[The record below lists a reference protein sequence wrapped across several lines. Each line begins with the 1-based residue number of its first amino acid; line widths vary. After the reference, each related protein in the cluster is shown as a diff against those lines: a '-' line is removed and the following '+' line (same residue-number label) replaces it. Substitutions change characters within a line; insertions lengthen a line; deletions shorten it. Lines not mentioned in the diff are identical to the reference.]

1 MQGSALAGQGAVVE
15 VCSADGV
22 WRRGRLDQRIP
33 EADPPRWRVCFDDG
47 EVCDDICLD
56 AHKSVRFDAAAYHA
70 AVEVQFDGSWYRG
83 RLVELIKGSA
93 VWGVAFED
101 GDWAEDV
108 RLGDPAVRY
117 IPAAVGG
124 DVQAGQNRKWVEGVD
139 AIGENVDRGHA
150 EGAVGAVADGE
161 NAESTEDEGTDAIGG
176 VVDRGH
182 GRADRE
188 PKRRVG
194 AVTDEK
200 HAEIEEDEGT
210 DPMGEIVDRGHGR
223 VERKR
228 NPVERYIPAAVAK
241 SVQADSKRKQKVG
254 AVTDGK
260 HAESEEDEGTDATG
274 GIVDREHG
282 RAERKRNPV
291 ERYVPVAVAE
301 PVQADSKRKPVER
314 YVPVAVA
321 EPVQADSK
329 RKRKVGAVDDGKHAE
344 IEEDEGLRYIYAIGR
359 NVDRG
364 NGRADRKGKR
374 KVGVVTDGKHAESEE
389 DEGTDATG
397 GIVDREH
404 GRAERKRNPVERYV
418 PVAVAEP
425 VQADSKRKP
434 VERYVPVAV
443 AEPVQADSK
452 RKRKVGAVDDGK
464 HAEIEEDEGLRY
476 IYAIGRNVDRGNGRA
491 DRKGKRKVGVV
502 TDGKHAEIEEDEG
515 TDATGGIVDREHG
528 RAERKR
534 NPVER
539 YVPVAVAEPVQ
550 ADSKRKPVERYVPV
564 AVAEPV
570 QADSKRKRKVG
581 AVDDGKHAEI
591 EEDEGLR
598 YIYAIGGNV
607 DRGNGRADRK
617 GKRKVKVVTDGK
629 HAEIEEDEGTDATG
643 GIVDREHG
651 RAERKRNP
659 VERYVP
665 VAVAEPVQADSKRKP
680 VERYVPVAVAEPVQ
694 ADSKRKRKVGAVDD
708 GKHAEIE
715 EDEGLRYIY
724 AIGGIVDRG
733 NGRADRKGKRKVGVV
748 TDGKHAEIEEDEGT
762 DATGGIVDREH
773 GRAERKRNPVERYVP
788 VAVAEPVQA
797 DSKRKPVERYVPVAV
812 AEPVQADSKRKRKV
826 GAVDDGK
833 HAEIEEDEGLRYIYA
848 IGRNVD
854 RGNGRADRKGKRKVG
869 VVTDGKHAEIEE
881 DEGTDATGGIVDR
894 EHGRAE
900 RKRNPVERYV
910 PVAVAEPVQADSK
923 RKPVER
929 YVPVAVAE
937 PVQADSKRKRKVGAV
952 DDGKHAEIEEDEGL
966 RYIYAIGGI
975 VDRGNGRA
983 DRKGK
988 RKVGVVT
995 DGKHAEIEEDEGTDA
1010 TGGIVDREHGRAER
1024 KRNPVER
1031 YVPVAVAEPV
1041 QADSKRK
1048 RKVGAVDD
1056 GKHAEIEEDEGTDAR
1071 YIYAI
1076 GGIVDRGHGRADR
1089 KREGD
1094 VGAVVERENAEDAKP
1109 ECPTCGK
1116 AFSRSCD
1123 LLRHMRTHT
1132 GERPYKCSICA
1143 RAFTERGNLTKHMR
1157 VHSRNSER
1165 PHKCETC
1172 GKAFAVRGD
1181 LNAHM
1186 RMHSAERPHK
1196 CETCGKTFPSSRRL
1210 ARHIRI
1216 VHSGEERPHKC
1227 ETCGKRFW
1235 KPSELAVHMR
1245 THTGERPYTRERPH
1259 NGGRLPAG
1267 RARRHTEPKGAP
1279 QAEAS
1284 GRPKRMQTQ

>member
-1 MQGSALAGQGAVVE
+1 LRMQGSALAGQGAVVE

-210 DPMGEIVDRGHGR
+210 D
-223 VERKR
+223 
-228 NPVERYIPAAVAK
+228 
-241 SVQADSKRKQKVG
+241 
-254 AVTDGK
+254 
-260 HAESEEDEGTDATG
+260 
-274 GIVDREHG
+274 
-282 RAERKRNPV
+282 
-291 ERYVPVAVAE
+291 
-301 PVQADSKRKPVER
+301 
-314 YVPVAVA
+314 
-321 EPVQADSK
+321 
-329 RKRKVGAVDDGKHAE
+329 
-344 IEEDEGLRYIYAIGR
+344 
-359 NVDRG
+359 
-364 NGRADRKGKR
+364 
-374 KVGVVTDGKHAESEE
+374 
-389 DEGTDATG
+389 
-397 GIVDREH
+397 
-404 GRAERKRNPVERYV
+404 
-418 PVAVAEP
+418 
-425 VQADSKRKP
+425 
-434 VERYVPVAV
+434 
-443 AEPVQADSK
+443 
-452 RKRKVGAVDDGK
+452 
-464 HAEIEEDEGLRY
+464 
-476 IYAIGRNVDRGNGRA
+476 
-491 DRKGKRKVGVV
+491 
-502 TDGKHAEIEEDEG
+502 
-515 TDATGGIVDREHG
+515 
-528 RAERKR
+528 
-534 NPVER
+534 
-539 YVPVAVAEPVQ
+539 
-550 ADSKRKPVERYVPV
+550 
-564 AVAEPV
+564 
-570 QADSKRKRKVG
+570 
-581 AVDDGKHAEI
+581 
-591 EEDEGLR
+591 
-598 YIYAIGGNV
+598 
-607 DRGNGRADRK
+607 
-617 GKRKVKVVTDGK
+617 
-629 HAEIEEDEGTDATG
+629 
-643 GIVDREHG
+643 
-651 RAERKRNP
+651 
-659 VERYVP
+659 
-665 VAVAEPVQADSKRKP
+665 
-680 VERYVPVAVAEPVQ
+680 
-694 ADSKRKRKVGAVDD
+694 
-708 GKHAEIE
+708 
-715 EDEGLRYIY
+715 
-724 AIGGIVDRG
+724 
-733 NGRADRKGKRKVGVV
+733 
-748 TDGKHAEIEEDEGT
+748 
-762 DATGGIVDREH
+762 
-773 GRAERKRNPVERYVP
+773 
-788 VAVAEPVQA
+788 
-797 DSKRKPVERYVPVAV
+797 
-812 AEPVQADSKRKRKV
+812 
-826 GAVDDGK
+826 
-833 HAEIEEDEGLRYIYA
+833 
-848 IGRNVD
+848 
-854 RGNGRADRKGKRKVG
+854 
-869 VVTDGKHAEIEE
+869 
-881 DEGTDATGGIVDR
+881 
-894 EHGRAE
+894 
-900 RKRNPVERYV
+900 
-910 PVAVAEPVQADSK
+910 
-923 RKPVER
+923 
-929 YVPVAVAE
+929 
-937 PVQADSKRKRKVGAV
+937 
-952 DDGKHAEIEEDEGL
+952 
-966 RYIYAIGGI
+966 
-975 VDRGNGRA
+975 
-983 DRKGK
+983 
-988 RKVGVVT
+988 
-995 DGKHAEIEEDEGTDA
+995 
-1010 TGGIVDREHGRAER
+1010 
-1024 KRNPVER
+1024 
-1031 YVPVAVAEPV
+1031 
-1041 QADSKRK
+1041 
-1048 RKVGAVDD
+1048 
-1056 GKHAEIEEDEGTDAR
+1056 AR

-1196 CETCGKTFPSSRRL
+1196 CETCGK
-1210 ARHIRI
+1210 
-1216 VHSGEERPHKC
+1216 
-1227 ETCGKRFW
+1227 RFW

>member
-1 MQGSALAGQGAVVE
+1 M
-15 VCSADGV
+15 
-22 WRRGRLDQRIP
+22 
-33 EADPPRWRVCFDDG
+33 
-47 EVCDDICLD
+47 
-56 AHKSVRFDAAAYHA
+56 
-70 AVEVQFDGSWYRG
+70 
-83 RLVELIKGSA
+83 
-93 VWGVAFED
+93 
-101 GDWAEDV
+101 
-108 RLGDPAVRY
+108 
-117 IPAAVGG
+117 
-124 DVQAGQNRKWVEGVD
+124 
-139 AIGENVDRGHA
+139 
-150 EGAVGAVADGE
+150 
-161 NAESTEDEGTDAIGG
+161 
-176 VVDRGH
+176 
-182 GRADRE
+182 
-188 PKRRVG
+188 
-194 AVTDEK
+194 
-200 HAEIEEDEGT
+200 
-210 DPMGEIVDRGHGR
+210 
-223 VERKR
+223 
-228 NPVERYIPAAVAK
+228 
-241 SVQADSKRKQKVG
+241 
-254 AVTDGK
+254 
-260 HAESEEDEGTDATG
+260 
-274 GIVDREHG
+274 
-282 RAERKRNPV
+282 
-291 ERYVPVAVAE
+291 
-301 PVQADSKRKPVER
+301 
-314 YVPVAVA
+314 
-321 EPVQADSK
+321 
-329 RKRKVGAVDDGKHAE
+329 
-344 IEEDEGLRYIYAIGR
+344 
-359 NVDRG
+359 
-364 NGRADRKGKR
+364 
-374 KVGVVTDGKHAESEE
+374 
-389 DEGTDATG
+389 
-397 GIVDREH
+397 
-404 GRAERKRNPVERYV
+404 
-418 PVAVAEP
+418 
-425 VQADSKRKP
+425 
-434 VERYVPVAV
+434 
-443 AEPVQADSK
+443 
-452 RKRKVGAVDDGK
+452 
-464 HAEIEEDEGLRY
+464 
-476 IYAIGRNVDRGNGRA
+476 
-491 DRKGKRKVGVV
+491 
-502 TDGKHAEIEEDEG
+502 
-515 TDATGGIVDREHG
+515 
-528 RAERKR
+528 
-534 NPVER
+534 
-539 YVPVAVAEPVQ
+539 
-550 ADSKRKPVERYVPV
+550 
-564 AVAEPV
+564 
-570 QADSKRKRKVG
+570 
-581 AVDDGKHAEI
+581 
-591 EEDEGLR
+591 
-598 YIYAIGGNV
+598 
-607 DRGNGRADRK
+607 
-617 GKRKVKVVTDGK
+617 
-629 HAEIEEDEGTDATG
+629 
-643 GIVDREHG
+643 
-651 RAERKRNP
+651 
-659 VERYVP
+659 
-665 VAVAEPVQADSKRKP
+665 
-680 VERYVPVAVAEPVQ
+680 
-694 ADSKRKRKVGAVDD
+694 
-708 GKHAEIE
+708 
-715 EDEGLRYIY
+715 
-724 AIGGIVDRG
+724 
-733 NGRADRKGKRKVGVV
+733 
-748 TDGKHAEIEEDEGT
+748 
-762 DATGGIVDREH
+762 
-773 GRAERKRNPVERYVP
+773 
-788 VAVAEPVQA
+788 
-797 DSKRKPVERYVPVAV
+797 
-812 AEPVQADSKRKRKV
+812 
-826 GAVDDGK
+826 
-833 HAEIEEDEGLRYIYA
+833 
-848 IGRNVD
+848 
-854 RGNGRADRKGKRKVG
+854 
-869 VVTDGKHAEIEE
+869 
-881 DEGTDATGGIVDR
+881 
-894 EHGRAE
+894 
-900 RKRNPVERYV
+900 
-910 PVAVAEPVQADSK
+910 QADSK

>member
-200 HAEIEEDEGT
+200 HAEIEEDEG
-210 DPMGEIVDRGHGR
+210 
-223 VERKR
+223 
-228 NPVERYIPAAVAK
+228 
-241 SVQADSKRKQKVG
+241 
-254 AVTDGK
+254 
-260 HAESEEDEGTDATG
+260 
-274 GIVDREHG
+274 
-282 RAERKRNPV
+282 
-291 ERYVPVAVAE
+291 
-301 PVQADSKRKPVER
+301 
-314 YVPVAVA
+314 
-321 EPVQADSK
+321 
-329 RKRKVGAVDDGKHAE
+329 
-344 IEEDEGLRYIYAIGR
+344 LRYIYAIGR

-374 KVGVVTDGKHAESEE
+374 KVGVVTDGKHAES
-389 DEGTDATG
+389 
-397 GIVDREH
+397 
-404 GRAERKRNPVERYV
+404 
-418 PVAVAEP
+418 
-425 VQADSKRKP
+425 
-434 VERYVPVAV
+434 
-443 AEPVQADSK
+443 
-452 RKRKVGAVDDGK
+452 
-464 HAEIEEDEGLRY
+464 
-476 IYAIGRNVDRGNGRA
+476 
-491 DRKGKRKVGVV
+491 
-502 TDGKHAEIEEDEG
+502 
-515 TDATGGIVDREHG
+515 
-528 RAERKR
+528 
-534 NPVER
+534 
-539 YVPVAVAEPVQ
+539 
-550 ADSKRKPVERYVPV
+550 
-564 AVAEPV
+564 
-570 QADSKRKRKVG
+570 
-581 AVDDGKHAEI
+581 
-591 EEDEGLR
+591 
-598 YIYAIGGNV
+598 
-607 DRGNGRADRK
+607 
-617 GKRKVKVVTDGK
+617 
-629 HAEIEEDEGTDATG
+629 
-643 GIVDREHG
+643 
-651 RAERKRNP
+651 
-659 VERYVP
+659 
-665 VAVAEPVQADSKRKP
+665 
-680 VERYVPVAVAEPVQ
+680 
-694 ADSKRKRKVGAVDD
+694 
-708 GKHAEIE
+708 
-715 EDEGLRYIY
+715 
-724 AIGGIVDRG
+724 
-733 NGRADRKGKRKVGVV
+733 
-748 TDGKHAEIEEDEGT
+748 
-762 DATGGIVDREH
+762 
-773 GRAERKRNPVERYVP
+773 
-788 VAVAEPVQA
+788 
-797 DSKRKPVERYVPVAV
+797 
-812 AEPVQADSKRKRKV
+812 
-826 GAVDDGK
+826 
-833 HAEIEEDEGLRYIYA
+833 
-848 IGRNVD
+848 
-854 RGNGRADRKGKRKVG
+854 
-869 VVTDGKHAEIEE
+869 
-881 DEGTDATGGIVDR
+881 
-894 EHGRAE
+894 
-900 RKRNPVERYV
+900 
-910 PVAVAEPVQADSK
+910 
-923 RKPVER
+923 
-929 YVPVAVAE
+929 
-937 PVQADSKRKRKVGAV
+937 
-952 DDGKHAEIEEDEGL
+952 
-966 RYIYAIGGI
+966 
-975 VDRGNGRA
+975 
-983 DRKGK
+983 
-988 RKVGVVT
+988 
-995 DGKHAEIEEDEGTDA
+995 EEDEGTDA